1 MGYGPIVNG
10 KQTPITPWKGSW
22 AQQEEERRRTGA
34 PIQNGA
40 PPSMWPLGHGPYSVR
55 FPDPAKGRR

>member
-22 AQQEEERRRTGA
+22 AEQEERKRAGKPYFEQIELAKRWDKCVDAGS
-34 PIQNGA
+34 PITAQ
-40 PPSMWPLGHGPYSVR
+40 R
-55 FPDPAKGRR
+55 K